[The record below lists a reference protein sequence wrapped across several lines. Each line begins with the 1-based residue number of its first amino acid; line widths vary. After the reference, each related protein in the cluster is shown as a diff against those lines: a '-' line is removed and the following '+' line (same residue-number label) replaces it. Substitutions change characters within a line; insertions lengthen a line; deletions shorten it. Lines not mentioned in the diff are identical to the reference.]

1 MEGIGV
7 HSAHEALANHGNIQF
22 LLRHWVNLPW
32 NDRPFSSPSS
42 RFSCKHFHTQPTTTL
57 RAQCKYCVISMLAWA
72 TLGVSIAHHNS
83 NLVEEWR
90 SSSPPQLEN
99 G

>member
-32 NDRPFSSPSS
+32 NEQTILQSKESIQLQAFSHAADDHPVPEMQVLCYQYVSLGDPWSFNCPS
-42 RFSCKHFHTQPTTTL
+42 Q
-57 RAQCKYCVISMLAWA
+57 
-72 TLGVSIAHHNS
+72 
-83 NLVEEWR
+83 
-90 SSSPPQLEN
+90 
-99 G
+99 